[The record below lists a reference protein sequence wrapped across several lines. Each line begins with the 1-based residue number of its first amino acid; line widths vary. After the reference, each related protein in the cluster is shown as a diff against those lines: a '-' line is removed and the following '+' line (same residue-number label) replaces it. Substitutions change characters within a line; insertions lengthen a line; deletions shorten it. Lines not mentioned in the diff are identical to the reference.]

1 MSVFAEDILDGKN
14 TPGSST
20 HYVGLALSPCSV
32 LKRQIDTSKQVHGI
46 LLPATFWE
54 DCSWLSV
61 GLDWVLRFDRNN
73 ESRNFPSTK
82 KEFEEGHAR
91 CFLPPPSC
99 VRVVYVHT
107 YPHGDSF
114 VRSPSTCPRPDFPHG
129 NALQYQV
136 HPDRAGDHR
145 HSGCADV
152 ATAEGLRP
160 V

>member
-82 KEFEEGHAR
+82 KEFEEGHK
-91 CFLPPPSC
+91 
-99 VRVVYVHT
+99 V
-107 YPHGDSF
+107 
-114 VRSPSTCPRPDFPHG
+114 
-129 NALQYQV
+129 
-136 HPDRAGDHR
+136 
-145 HSGCADV
+145 
-152 ATAEGLRP
+152 
-160 V
+160 